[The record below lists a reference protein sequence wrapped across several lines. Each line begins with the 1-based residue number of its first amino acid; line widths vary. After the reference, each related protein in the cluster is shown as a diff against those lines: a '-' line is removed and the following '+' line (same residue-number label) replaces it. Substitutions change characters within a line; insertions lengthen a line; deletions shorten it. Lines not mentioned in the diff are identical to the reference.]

1 MTTILHIDSSILGGY
16 SVSRD
21 LSANIV
27 ARQQALREFNSE
39 VRHPPTQLGGI
50 PRTPCRAA

>member
-1 MTTILHIDSSILGGY
+1 MIGKNNIHLRRNDEHIYAHYDERVNKIS
-16 SVSRD
+16 
-21 LSANIV
+21 N
-27 ARQQALREFNSE
+27 REFNSE